1 MSKLNIKVLQAV
13 GETPGTVKINFTNDL
28 NPDHIID
35 LIKNVFEIEMFSA
48 KIISDDT
55 STTVTLESDNQE
67 KLELMRTG
75 MMRAFRESTGLD
87 NITEN

>member
-1 MSKLNIKVLQAV
+1 MQVP
-13 GETPGTVKINFTNDL
+13 GETNGTVKINFTNDL
-28 NPDHIID
+28 NPAHMID
-35 LIKNVFEIEMFSA
+35 LIKNVFEIEMFYA
-48 KIISDDT
+48 NITSDEH

-75 MMRAFRESTGLD
+75 IMRAFRESTGLD